1 MKKIIS
7 LLILFAI
14 VFLFAGC
21 EEGATPDNYTIN
33 YYDAETFEKALNE
46 GKNVKGKVV
55 QFLVLEYAP
64 DSILGINCH
73 AGEHLNF
80 IFEEELAVESG
91 DTIIAHV
98 TDEASK
104 VILVGSWKIRCEV
117 FEIIEAEEETKP
129 TVSTVPETKPTQPS
143 EAPTKPTEPTEA
155 PTKPT
160 ESIKT
165 TTKPTAN
172 QETGIRVSYSTNDY
186 ETAKKGNTGVY
197 SYKSKSGAYDV
208 YWIVD
213 FDLGVVYNFADGN
226 GDTTCDEVKI
236 ISGDLNDRMT
246 ITWYEGGDQWSWH
259 LHFKYK
265 NQPETL
271 IINDHYGS
279 AMEFTATNL
288 NGALS
293 VRNTKTIRKCYQ
305 EASNTTQQSSK
316 TQKELIIEAAQKY
329 RNDNEDIIL
338 SVYELY
344 EHLTNLGY
352 NEDIC
357 LDICFNEGVEGFY
370 DGSAM
375 YDYER
380 INMFYNQGFSREAII
395 NFYID
400 TLSYEDAEYLVDG
413 CLEGRKLTYGYVD
426 DEFQLVEHD

>member
-1 MKKIIS
+1 MKKV
-7 LLILFAI
+7 LLLLLLFATA
-14 VFLFAGC
+14 FLFIGC
-21 EEGATPDNYTIN
+21 EARVTRDNYTID
-33 YYDAETFEKALNE
+33 YYNAESFESALND

-80 IFEEELAVESG
+80 LFEEELNVEAG
-91 DTIIAHV
+91 DTLVVHI
-98 TDEASK
+98 TEEASK
-104 VILVGSWKIRCEV
+104 VFLMNSWKIRCEV
-117 FEIIEAEEETKP
+117 FEIIKEKVVTKATISTETETQPTESTAPTTKP
-129 TVSTVPETKPTQPS
+129 TVPG
-143 EAPTKPTEPTEA
+143 EAPA
-155 PTKPT
+155 KPT
-160 ESIKT
+160 ESIKPT
-165 TTKPTAN
+165 TRPTAN

-197 SYKSKSGAYDV
+197 SYKNKSGAYDV

-213 FDLGVVYNFADGN
+213 FNLGVVYNFADGN

-236 ISGDLNDRMT
+236 ISGDLNDRMK

-271 IINDHYGS
+271 IVNDHYGY
-279 AMEFTATNL
+279 AIEFTATNL
-288 NGALS
+288 NRALS

-305 EASNTTQQSSK
+305 EASNTNQQSSK
-316 TQKELIIEAAQKY
+316 TQKELAIEAAQKY

-338 SVYELY
+338 SVYDLY
-344 EHLTNLGY
+344 EHLTNLGH

-357 LDICFNEGVEGFY
+357 ADICFNEGIEGFD
-370 DGSAM
+370 DGTAR

-380 INMFYNQGFSREAII
+380 IKTFHNQGFSREAII
-395 NFYID
+395 NYYAD
-400 TLSYEDAEYLVDG
+400 VVSYDEAVYLVDE
-413 CLEGRKLTYGYVD
+413 CLSGKKLTYEYIDG
-426 DEFQLVEHD
+426 ELQLVEHY